1 MKEELK
7 FQREFIKKIE
17 SNEGTERLLTSK
29 TGRDKLKRT
38 LDLIGGTNPEVL
50 TRDLK
55 IDSIPDD
62 PWKALNKIRNK
73 DIETVRDTEIFRFK
87 GKTKLV
93 GHHGTPASLLRAVR
107 TLPIDDQEYVFKF
120 LQDLGVKHG
129 MDPAGILSLQTQVH
143 GKVAHGG
150 DWTGRRTGA
159 FIEAKPGESGKDFI
173 KRLAAAYD
181 IQMDQNEKAIL
192 DPMSKDWQAAMKGAS
207 EGLDAPG
214 LDLNA
219 SETPFETRQKATQL
233 LTPTAEQTKVIVE
246 SNPGNPKQIQQQVEQ
261 LVRETDF
268 GKNQGLKI
276 DIQGAAPSTK
286 NIKPGAR
293 WGRKSLQVLPLAP
306 LAASLLSAG
315 NSFAEGN
322 VAEGTAE
329 VVGGIVG
336 EVPVVGDAIVNT
348 FEGSPVADGTVT
360 GFNRDRL
367 LRPLHHGKHGPNAP
381 RPGQRERAQELRMNP
396 NSERGYETIQ
406 RVLTDGVNQIRN
418 LLTIK

>member
-7 FQREFIKKIE
+7 FQRAFIKKIE
-17 SNEGTERLLTSK
+17 SNEGTERLLSSK

-62 PWKALNKIRNK
+62 PWKALNKVRNK

-87 GKTKLV
+87 GKSKLV
-93 GHHGTPASLLRAVR
+93 GHHGSPASMYRAVR
-107 TLPIDDQEYVFKF
+107 HLPIDDQEYVFKF
-120 LQDLGVKHG
+120 LRDLGVKHG

-159 FIEAKPGESGKDFI
+159 FVDAIPGESGKDFI
-173 KRLAAAYD
+173 RRLAGAYN
-181 IQMDQNEKAIL
+181 IQMNQNEKAIL
-192 DPMSKDWQAAMKGAS
+192 DPLSQDWQAAMKGAS
-207 EGLDAPG
+207 EGLDAPK

-219 SETPFETRQKATQL
+219 SETPFETRKKATQL
-233 LTPTAEQTKVIVE
+233 LTPTAEQTRVIVE

-276 DIQGAAPSTK
+276 DLQNAPPSTPDL
-286 NIKPGAR
+286 KPGAR
-293 WGRKSLQVLPLAP
+293 WGRRSLQMLPLAP
-306 LAASLLSAG
+306 LAASLISSG
-315 NSFAEGN
+315 NSFANGN
-322 VAEGTAE
+322 PVEGTAE
-329 VVGGIVG
+329 AIGGIVG
-336 EVPVVGDAIVNT
+336 EVPVIGDAIVNT
-348 FEGSPVADGTVT
+348 FEGSPVADGTLT
-360 GFNRDRL
+360 GFNRDL
-367 LRPLHHGKHGPNAP
+367 LHRPLHNRKFGPNYP
-381 RPGQRERAQELRMNP
+381 RPGQRERAQQLRMNP
-396 NSERGYETIQ
+396 SSERGYETIG
-406 RVLTDGVNQIRN
+406 RLLTDGVNQIRN
-418 LLTIK
+418 LFN